1 MSEIGTD
8 NSKKLA
14 LEGLGGVVDT
24 GWYRNSCKSDSILSC
39 NYCYSYS
46 INS

>member
-14 LEGLGGVVDT
+14 LEGLGVVDT
-24 GWYRNSCKSDSILSC
+24 GWYRNSCKSDSILKL
-39 NYCYSYS
+39 
-46 INS
+46 